1 MHRECGTLVE
11 LNLVTNRALGKMK
24 ATITQRF
31 KTPAD
36 ADGNVIEYDVDCD
49 CEFFFFCERLPTNGQ
64 ERSWVVRYVKLIYM
78 KDKVVPVDGRSAP
91 VFDKATLE
99 RFPVGYRYLGAAQA
113 SLGYKID
120 VNLPTPHNKASWRRM
135 YDCMEKWLSGL
146 DADLFW

>member
-11 LNLVTNRALGKMK
+11 LNLVTDRALGKMK

-31 KTPAD
+31 KTE
-36 ADGNVIEYDVDCD
+36 DGVEYDVDCD
-49 CEFFFFCERLPTNGQ
+49 CQFFFFCERLPTNGR
-64 ERSWVVRYVKLIYM
+64 ERSWKVKYVKLIYM
-78 KDKVVPVDGRSAP
+78 KDKMVAVDGHRVP
-91 VFDKATLE
+91 VFDKATLD
-99 RFPVGYRYLGAAQA
+99 RFPEGYKYLGAAQA

-120 VNLPTPHNKASWRRM
+120 LHLPTPHSKATWKRM